1 MGLHR
6 GASPVFVMAAFVRVV
21 AMAAALAAANA
32 AMMAGGPSGASV
44 EEAATARIQA
54 TSRDCLLPFT
64 GCDHG
69 AVRMH

>member
-1 MGLHR
+1 M
-6 GASPVFVMAAFVRVV
+6 FVMAAFVRVV

-54 TSRDCLLPFT
+54 TSR
-64 GCDHG
+64 GCP
-69 AVRMH
+69 VRIPPTSSPSLFPTFRGW